1 MVKIWKVS
9 IRLCNVLTLYLCT
22 LFHVILARNY
32 MCSLMMISD
41 MLSKQVGAVKKCF
54 KKVI

>member
-1 MVKIWKVS
+1 MVKIWKVN
-9 IRLCNVLTLYLCT
+9 IRLCNVLTLYMCT

-41 MLSKQVGAVKKCF
+41 MLSKRVGAVKSVLKE
-54 KKVI
+54 